1 MYKKARGNYSGIVPE
16 RTGRRENM
24 KEQITILA
32 ASNNP
37 DCLDNVGLYTIMLAK
52 RTGMMACLLFV
63 LQEEKRRNDDQEGR
77 KNIQEKALRIQEAGA
92 KAKVRIDCMITTGHF
107 VDEVAKYIRVYD
119 SPILIVGEGDCKIMR
134 KKELRKVEKIL
145 RSKGDLHKGRGH
157 HFLVI
162 SDKSKIADTSKE
174 QAIIDWINMNQF

>member
-1 MYKKARGNYSGIVPE
+1 
-16 RTGRRENM
+16 M

-32 ASNNP
+32 ALNNP

-63 LQEEKRRNDDQEGR
+63 LQEEKRRGENREG
-77 KNIQEKALRIQEAGA
+77 KESIQEKAQKIQEAGA
-92 KAKVRIDCMITTGHF
+92 KAKVRIDCMLTTGHF
-107 VDEVAKYIRVYD
+107 VEEVAKYLRVFD

-134 KKELRKVEKIL
+134 KKELRMVKEIL
-145 RSKGDLHKGRGH
+145 RSKADLYSGRLH

-162 SDKSKIADTSKE
+162 SEKSKIADTCKK